1 VKIILKQDV
10 PNLGQKGDVK
20 DVAGGYARNYLI
32 PKGMAVRATP
42 GAMQD
47 FEHRQKVQASK
58 HQRMKKRAE
67 AMARRLT
74 SHTLTF
80 EVKTGRT
87 GQLYGS
93 ITNADI
99 AKAIEDQVGEQI
111 DKRDI
116 PLPRPIRQVGEHFV
130 PIHLLDDVEPQIRI
144 VVKPESGEWPEGAD
158 GAEDAGLPEDVDLSE
173 QTAS

>member
-1 VKIILKQDV
+1 MKIILKQDV
-10 PNLGQKGDVK
+10 PNLGQQGDVK
-20 DVAGGYARNYLI
+20 DVANGYARNFLI
-32 PKGMAVRATP
+32 PQGMAVRATS

-47 FEHRQKVQASK
+47 SEHRQKVQASK
-58 HQRMKKRAE
+58 HQRIKKRAE

-99 AKAIEDQVGEQI
+99 AEAIEEQVGEQI

-116 PLPRPIRQVGEHFV
+116 PLARPIRQVGEHFV

-144 VVKPESGEWPEGAD
+144 VVKPESGEWPEEAD
-158 GAEDAGLPEDVDLSE
+158 VAEDVGLLEEADPPEE
-173 QTAS
+173 AAS

>member
-1 VKIILKQDV
+1 MKIILKQDV
-10 PNLGQKGDVK
+10 PNLGRKGDIE
-20 DVAGGYARNYLI
+20 DVADGYARNYLI

-42 GAMQD
+42 GALRD
-47 FEHRQKVQASK
+47 FEHRQKVQAHK

-67 AMARRLT
+67 TLARRLT

-80 EVKTGRT
+80 EVKTGDT

-99 AKAIEDQVGEQI
+99 AEALEEQVGEQV

-116 PLPRPIRQVGEHFV
+116 PLPRPIRKVGEYFV
-130 PIHLLDDVEPQIRI
+130 PIRLMDEVEPQVRV
-144 VVKPESGEWPEGAD
+144 VVKPESGEWPED
-158 GAEDAGLPEDVDLSE
+158 AELPERP
-173 QTAS
+173 TA